1 MDRDYSSLLP
11 RVFSKLFPD
20 AAAGD
25 RARKILSAYGRED
38 FHLEVERVHLGI
50 LKLSGADLAAIEQ
63 WTGLACHDFRDLL
76 VEAECRLSFGKDRL
90 RATHPQKYQALER
103 KEREQYDAWIAKV
116 LAS

>member
-1 MDRDYSSLLP
+1 MRRDYGSLLP
-11 RVFSKLFPD
+11 QVFNKLFPD
-20 AAAGD
+20 AATRDQA
-25 RARKILSAYGRED
+25 ARILGAYGREG

-50 LKLSGADLAAIEQ
+50 LKLSGTDLSAVEK

-76 VEAECRLSFGKDRL
+76 IEAEYRLSFGKDRL
-90 RATHPQKYQALER
+90 RATNPQRYQALEK